1 MQTEYNLDFLLENT
15 GCYKKSKVENLFP
28 KEREVVSYKDILQS
42 NIPLDDKYWLFCN
55 RVFTDSQNRHLAI
68 KIAEVVLP
76 IFEEEYPEDNRPRK
90 AIEAARLYLA
100 GEIGIEELEATWAA
114 WAARAAAA
122 AAAARAAAAAARA
135 AGTARAARAA
145 AAAARAAGT
154 AAARAANPKYIK
166 ELEELLINFIENN

>member
-76 IFEEEYPEDNRPRK
+76 IFEEEYPEDNSPRK

-100 GEIGIEELEATWAA
+100 GEIGIEELEAAENAA
-114 WAARAAAA
+114 WAAENAAWAA
-122 AAAARAAAAAARA
+122 GTAARAAENAARA
-135 AGTARAARAA
+135 AENAAW
-145 AAAARAAGT
+145 AAGT
-154 AAARAANPKYIK
+154 AAAWAANPKYIK
-166 ELEELLINFIENN
+166 ELEELLINFIEKNK

>member
-1 MQTEYNLDFLLENT
+1 M
-15 GCYKKSKVENLFP
+15 
-28 KEREVVSYKDILQS
+28 QS

-114 WAARAAAA
+114 WAAW
-122 AAAARAAAAAARA
+122 AARAAAAAARA